1 MSSKNKVIAPLSL
14 VTCAILASFSTIT
27 LAADTESHSL
37 SQTLNNISTN
47 KHIRIYAKPD
57 VISGKAKAVDQ
68 NASTKNIIKQL
79 LADSELE
86 AIWLKKDIL
95 VIKRKSNTEQASRIA
110 IPKNNIKQ
118 LERISV
124 YGLHNKL
131 ILDSGTATKSNM
143 TLMQTPAAVVVVDKL
158 LLNEQAS
165 ETLQDS
171 IRNISGVTQA
181 GNNYGIGDNLIIRG
195 LGANYTYDGIYGG
208 ADLSNNYN
216 PTRSMTNVES
226 VEVLKGPATGLYG
239 MGAAGGV
246 VNLIEKK
253 PQQKEQYEIK
263 ALVGQWNNTALML
276 DATSGLTDDMAY
288 RVVANYEKSD
298 GYRDLSSERA
308 ELYTSLSYDISS
320 DNSLLFSA
328 AYIDDSIQIDSVG
341 DPVRILSLDD
351 INVDASNI
359 TGDDLAN
366 DIDADGDGVY
376 GVQLTQAQRD
386 ELASTVQ
393 ASDGLLPYSLGSGGL
408 ISPLSEPNK
417 GKELRFKIRQDI
429 NLTDN
434 LLLTHQIQY
443 RDYSSQFTRQTG
455 GLNFIYWNRNGEIN
469 ADPRAPL
476 VIDDVLYPYAARRQ
490 EYRQQTADETTWQ
503 YFIDLSS
510 TWSWGSVSGEHLV
523 SANYEN
529 RDATVTSSSIYDADG
544 GGSLP
549 YILDITNPNWPTG
562 SFESYDPVLKSNY
575 DKSVSAWG
583 VSAQE
588 VVYFNDAL
596 TGRFG
601 LAYTGI
607 SQDYQHKG
615 TVSTPEI
622 GKELDTSDDGTTYN
636 LGLNYEFSTQFA
648 TFLNYSKGSTA
659 YSILGSLDAEG
670 DDRPN
675 SESIS
680 VDLGFRFNAFDENL
694 LMSFVL
700 FETSRTNLRYSNVQ
714 YNDNIDDAD
723 YNVSVPQYFYDE
735 EDRSRGAELD
745 LNLALNEQWTMN
757 FNATYMDATTVQGDI
772 SEGQSKGVP
781 LKYARVWTS
790 YEQPFDILP
799 APIKFSVGLSY
810 EDERSLY
817 ASGYGLPYAYIN
829 SYQVWDAAVSYRL
842 DEWNIQLNI
851 DNLADKTYYSK
862 AMYAGGLPGESRNA
876 KLSVSYA
883 F

>member
-1 MSSKNKVIAPLSL
+1 MSSKYKTMTPLSL
-14 VTCAILASFSTIT
+14 LTCAILASFSTATIAEET
-27 LAADTESHSL
+27 L
-37 SQTLNNISTN
+37 SQTLNKVSNNQNIT
-47 KHIRIYAKPD
+47 IYAKPS
-57 VISGKAKAVDQ
+57 IITGLAKDVDQ
-68 NASTKNIIKQL
+68 TGTAKNTISQL
-79 LADSELE
+79 IAGSDLQAV
-86 AIWLKKDIL
+86 WLDTDTV
-95 VIKRKSNTEQASRIA
+95 VIKRKTNTESAASLAIA
-110 IPKNNIKQ
+110 SNNVNTV
-118 LERISV
+118 ERISV
-124 YGLHNKL
+124 YGLHNQL

-143 TLMQTPAAVVVVDKL
+143 TLMQTPAAVVVVDKRIL
-158 LLNEQAS
+158 SEQSS

-195 LGANYTYDGIYGG
+195 LEANYTYDGIYGG
-208 ADLSNNYN
+208 ADLGNNYN

-246 VNLIEKK
+246 INLIEKK

-263 ALVGQWNNTALML
+263 ALIGQWNNTAVML
-276 DATSGLTDDMAY
+276 DATAGLTDKAAY

-298 GYRDLSSERA
+298 GYRDLSTERA
-308 ELYTSLSYDISS
+308 ELYASLSYDFS
-320 DNSLLFSA
+320 DDNAILFSA

-341 DPVRILSLDD
+341 DPVRILSVDD
-351 INVDASNI
+351 INVDPSEL
-359 TGDDLAN
+359 TGDDLVN
-366 DIDADGDGVY
+366 DTDADGDGIS

-386 ELASTVQ
+386 ELASTVL
-393 ASDGLLPYSLGSGGL
+393 ASDGLQPYSLGSGGL
-408 ISPLSEPNK
+408 ISPLSEPNE
-417 GKELRFKIRQDI
+417 GKELRFKLRQDLNI
-429 NLTDN
+429 SDN
-434 LLLTHQIQY
+434 LKLTQQIQY
-443 RDYSSQFTRQTG
+443 RDYSSEFTRQTG

-490 EYRQQTADETTWQ
+490 EYRHQTAEETTWQ
-503 YFIDLSS
+503 YFVDLTS
-510 TWSWGSVSGEHLV
+510 TWSSGNFSGEHLI
-523 SANYEN
+523 SANYES
-529 RDATVTSSSIYDADG
+529 RDASVQSSSIYDADG

-549 YILDITNPNWPTG
+549 YILDIRSPNWPTG
-562 SFESYDPVLKSNY
+562 DFDDYDPILKTNY
-575 DKSVSAWG
+575 DKSVTAWG

-588 VVYFNDAL
+588 VIYFDDSF

-615 TVSTPEI
+615 TVSTPDI
-622 GKELDTSDDGTTYN
+622 GKELDTDDNGLTYN
-636 LGLNYEFSTQFA
+636 LGLNYKFTEQFA
-648 TFLNYSKGSTA
+648 TFVNYSKGTTA
-659 YSILGSLDAEG
+659 YSLLGSLEADG

-680 VDLGFRFNAFDENL
+680 IDLGFRMTAFDENL

-700 FETSRTNLRYSNVQ
+700 FETSRTNLRYSNEE
-714 YNDNIDDAD
+714 YNDNVDDAE
-723 YNVSVPQYFYDE
+723 YNISVAQYFYDE

-745 LNLALNEQWTMN
+745 LNLALNDQWSMN

-790 YEQPFDILP
+790 YEHTFAALP
-799 APIKFSVGLSY
+799 APIKFSLGLSY

-817 ASGYGLPYAYIN
+817 ASAYGVPYAYIN
-829 SYQVWDAAVSYRL
+829 SYQLWDAAVSYGV
-842 DEWNIQLNI
+842 DNWNVQLNV

-876 KLSVSYA
+876 KLTVTYK